1 MPCEVSLICEQR
13 NRHKNLHSFQVF
25 LNDKPDYQKDVNER
39 FLDCFFSLFFI
50 SNMTC
55 KENSAEHGCNLNPP
69 TVLTKSQIREVFM
82 VSAKWN
88 EFPTAFV

>member
-1 MPCEVSLICEQR
+1 MPCEVSLICGQR

-39 FLDCFFSLFFI
+39 FLDCFFLFFL
-50 SNMTC
+50 SHMTC
-55 KENSAEHGCNLNPP
+55 KENSADGCSLNPL

-88 EFPTAFV
+88 KFPTAFV